1 MKKVRIGIVGA
12 GNIAT
17 NAHMPAYKVCDQ
29 VEIAAVADL
38 NLERAQAFAE
48 KFGIPHAYDSV
59 EEMLAN
65 EDIDAVDIC
74 TWTAVTPPSPLPPP
88 KPASTSSAKN
98 PSLTA

>member
-1 MKKVRIGIVGA
+1 MKVILRPCRYLIGGLHMKKVRIGIVGA

-29 VEIAAVADL
+29 AEIAAVADL

-48 KFGIPHAYDSV
+48 KFGIPHAYGSV

-65 EDIDAVDIC
+65 EH
-74 TWTAVTPPSPLPPP
+74 
-88 KPASTSSAKN
+88 
-98 PSLTA
+98 